1 MRIREAVRAIVVRG
15 DVVLLIRHCDDVNW
29 NLPGGGVDE
38 GESTEQTV
46 ARELSEELSLSEEDY
61 ELLHVGLT
69 CEYRHETSDAGW
81 DGQNNLL
88 VVVSLSEDAD
98 VVVDGDEV
106 AEYCFGSLDLMVYE
120 DLREVA
126 RRTLTQAK
134 DLGFL

>member
-15 DVVLLIRHCDDVNW
+15 DEVLLIRHSDDVNW
-29 NLPGGGVDE
+29 NLPGGGIE
-38 GESTEQTV
+38 PGETTEQTV
-46 ARELSEELSLSEEDY
+46 ARELAEELSFSEEDY

-69 CEYRHETSDAGW
+69 CQFRCDPPVNGW

-88 VVVSLSEDAD
+88 VVVSLSEDVN

-120 DLREVA
+120 DLRDVA
-126 RRTLTQAK
+126 RKTLEQAR
-134 DLGFL
+134 DLKLL